1 LRGLVLVLQEL
12 TSTYEA
18 CALLLKEGTDI
29 SGAAGSESA
38 AQRILDEEE

>member
-1 LRGLVLVLQEL
+1 MAALQEL
-12 TSTYEA
+12 ASTYDA
-18 CALLLKEGTDI
+18 CAMLLREGTDI